1 MMIEEEIQQIYS
13 GLGIGREVLEFGAR
27 IEKNL
32 RTAFWQSTAGR
43 SIIS

>member
-27 IEKNL
+27 IEKKL
-32 RTAFWQSTAGR
+32 TDRFLAIDRRAE
-43 SIIS
+43 